1 MNIKKKIAVAVVGAL
16 AFASITGIAAQAA
29 PTVSYTTMYDTT
41 NGVQVVNGLATVTIH
56 TETSTVESVV
66 LSGVGNLVQAT
77 AETHTTI
84 NVAPFSTIGSG
95 AANAYQL
102 TNSNEGAG
110 TSTLV
115 VYSGTLGTTTI
126 TVTPFVS
133 GVAGTPVVKTITWTS
148 TGTLAVSATNTT
160 SYITAGSTVPTAL
173 NNNNS
178 IVAPANLGS
187 ATANAVANIL
197 VTPKDGNGNLLNSE
211 ALTVVDSGAG
221 LIGIGTSSANA
232 NMQGRAVTG
241 AAGAYFIN
249 VYGDGAPGT
258 ATITISDGTTVLSTK
273 TVVFSGTT
281 AKYAVSNEFGTY
293 RVGSNGADGVSTTQ
307 GSGIAV
313 TVSDANGNAVT
324 NGTVVYATSNNP
336 TIATVSNS
344 TTTTN
349 GVAYFGVTGVS
360 AGTATFTFGNM
371 ASSPT
376 TTATDSINVGSS
388 VASKVTLAFDNT
400 TYLNGS
406 VVKLILTAVDANGK
420 PISDVPAFGFSYT
433 NFLSAD
439 FVSSVALGGVSLAG
453 SASPTFIN
461 GVATWNVYA
470 PLSSGPFTVTGVT
483 GTTSSLALS
492 AQKVALSASAQ
503 VANPSADAAKAA
515 SDEVIIAAQAARDAA
530 NASNATSNAAQVA
543 ATQAATQASAALLAI
558 TALQAQVV
566 SLLAKLSK
574 LAAQIA
580 KIAKAMGIK

>member
-1 MNIKKKIAVAVVGAL
+1 MNIKKKIAVSVVGAL
-16 AFASITGIAAQAA
+16 AFAGITGIAAQAA
-29 PTVSYTTMYDTT
+29 PTVSYTVMYDTT
-41 NGVQVVNGLATVTIH
+41 NGIQVVNGLATVTIH

-77 AETHTTI
+77 AGTHTTI
-84 NVAPFSTIGSG
+84 NVAPFSITGSG
-95 AANAYQL
+95 ATNAYQL

-148 TGTLAVSATNTT
+148 TGTLAVSAVNTT
-160 SYITAGSTVPTAL
+160 SYITAGSTVPTVL
-173 NNNNS
+173 NNDNS
-178 IVAPANLGS
+178 IVAPANLGT
-187 ATANAVANIL
+187 ATAYAVANIL
-197 VTPKDGNGNLLNSE
+197 ITPKDGNGNLLNSE

-232 NMQGRAVTG
+232 TMQGRAVTG
-241 AAGAYFIN
+241 TAGAYFIN
-249 VYGDGAPGT
+249 VYGDGSPGT
-258 ATITISDGTTVLSTK
+258 ATITVSDGTTTLITK
-273 TVVFSGTT
+273 TVVFSGTS

-293 RVGSNGADGVSTTQ
+293 RVGSNGADNVSTTK

-336 TIATVSNS
+336 TVATVSNS
-344 TTTTN
+344 ATTTN
-349 GVAYFGVTGVS
+349 GVAFFGVTGVS
-360 AGTATFTFGNM
+360 AGAATFTFGN
-371 ASSPT
+371 ASSSPT
-376 TTATDSINVGSS
+376 VTTTDSINIGSS

-400 TYLNGS
+400 TYSNGS

-420 PISDVPAFGFSYT
+420 PISDVPAVGYSYT

-439 FVSSVALGGVSLAG
+439 FVSSVALGGVSLA
-453 SASPTFIN
+453 SSISPTFVN
-461 GVATWNVYA
+461 GVDTWNVYA
-470 PLSSGPFTVTGVT
+470 PLSSGPFTVTGTT

-515 SDEVIIAAQAARDAA
+515 SDEAISAANAARDAA
-530 NASNATSNAAQVA
+530 NASLVVSNAAVLA
-543 ATQAATQASAALLAI
+543 AQNAATQASAALLAI
-558 TALQAQVV
+558 NTLQKTVAG
-566 SLLAKLSK
+566 LLAKLIN
-574 LAAQIA
+574 LIAQVA
-580 KIAKAMGIK
+580 KITKAMGLK